1 MNIWSGFSYTAQ
13 QINLRGF
20 LVLRDS
26 LHVERSKLYWNQI
39 KTQSLK
45 KNRFCRTIDDALVLT
60 IKIMFKK
67 ENIRI
72 ELV

>member
-1 MNIWSGFSYTAQ
+1 MSIWSGFRFTAQ

-20 LVLRDS
+20 LILCDS
-26 LHVERSKLYWNQI
+26 LHVERSKRYWNQI

-45 KNRFCRTIDDALVLT
+45 KNRFCRTIDAPVLT